1 MEVIVDE
8 FRKNNVNIDI
18 TILSQHI
25 NYVLGVHED
34 MYKEMANRLNSDE
47 LFNVLNE
54 MNVNSFGRVV
64 AYLALV
70 YRMNISEE
78 DVIREAVCLVVP
90 ILRDTARVEGSFI
103 RRIFSGVGY
112 ALYEWSIS

>member
-25 NYVLGVHED
+25 NYVLGIHED

-54 MNVNSFGRVV
+54 
-64 AYLALV
+64 
-70 YRMNISEE
+70 I
-78 DVIREAVCLVVP
+78 
-90 ILRDTARVEGSFI
+90 T
-103 RRIFSGVGY
+103 
-112 ALYEWSIS
+112 